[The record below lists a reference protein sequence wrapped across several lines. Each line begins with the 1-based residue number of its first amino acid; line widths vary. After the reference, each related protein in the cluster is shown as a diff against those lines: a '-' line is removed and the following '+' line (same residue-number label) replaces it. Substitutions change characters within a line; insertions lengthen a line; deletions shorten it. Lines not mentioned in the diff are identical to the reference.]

1 MTRIR
6 TSTCLGRRARLGAAA
21 LACLALGACD
31 LFAAKPSDMAPR
43 ARPAGLVKP
52 RPDPAPKPP
61 SAASRD
67 LAQYYARVQAD
78 LVAQGL
84 LRTDGGGPDTPYTSD
99 MLIRNFERIAF
110 YDEYAPEAG
119 LKASTGAAKALR
131 RWNGPVRIS
140 TEFGASVAPEMRK
153 EASAEVAAYAARLAR
168 LTGHEIEANA
178 RKPNF
183 QVFFL
188 SEDDRA
194 AALPK
199 IRALVPSISPA
210 SMQVLRDLERPIHC
224 LVIAFSDDQSSDSY
238 NHAIAIIR
246 AEHPDILR
254 RACIHEELAQGLGLG
269 NDSPAARPSI
279 FNDDDEFAYLT
290 SHDEKLL
297 QLLYDP
303 RLKTGM
309 RVEEARPILRI
320 LGREVMGDAL

>member
-1 MTRIR
+1 VIR
-6 TSTCLGRRARLGAAA
+6 KTLLNSPCRRALLGAAA
-21 LACLALGACD
+21 LAFSALAGCD
-31 LFAAKPSDMAPR
+31 LLASKPSDMAPKS
-43 ARPAGLVKP
+43 RPAGLIQP
-52 RPDPAPKPP
+52 RPAPPTP
-61 SAASRD
+61 SAASRN

-78 LVAQGL
+78 LLAQGL
-84 LRTDGGGPDTPYTSD
+84 LRMDGGGPDTPYTSD

-119 LKASTGAAKALR
+119 LTASTGAVKSLR
-131 RWNGPVRIS
+131 RWNGPVRIA
-140 TEFGASVAPEMRK
+140 TEFGASVDAETRK
-153 EASAEVAAYAARLAR
+153 TATGEVADYAARLAR
-168 LTGHEIEANA
+168 LTGHPIDMNA

-183 QVFFL
+183 HVFFL
-188 SEDDRA
+188 GEDDRA

-224 LVIAFSDDQSSDSY
+224 LVIAFSDNDASDSY
-238 NHAIAIIR
+238 NHAIALIR

-290 SHDEKLL
+290 THDEMLL
-297 QLLYDP
+297 KLLYDP

-309 RVEEARPILRI
+309 SAEEARPILRI
-320 LGREVMGDAL
+320 LGREAMGDTL